1 MKATIILNKNAVFLD
16 MILSYCFV
24 QAGSLCG
31 DPELE
36 GLVQRLGGVVHP
48 DKGEHEAQHDD
59 EDVEAH
65 CLPGHHLAT

>member
-16 MILSYCFV
+16 MILNYCV
-24 QAGSLCG
+24 RRPGSLCG

-36 GLVQRLGGVVHP
+36 GLVQSLGGVIHP

-65 CLPGHHLAT
+65 CLP